1 MGPWVD
7 RGGDPDAFAVSAEPG
22 GMSSNS
28 VLLEEQTWREVETA
42 LDDGVRTAVI
52 GVGSIEQHGP
62 HLPLVMDALAGE
74 ELSARIAEG
83 LGDALAAPTIRPGCS
98 GHHMAFPGTITVDP
112 ETLMDTIRAYCESL
126 DEHGFDHLA
135 LVPTHGGNFAPVNT
149 VAPEIAREID
159 ASVHALADLA
169 TLMELMNEGLREG
182 GVDYQEPVI
191 HAGAAETSIVLA
203 AAEELVRTDKLELG
217 TEGEVSTSRLLS
229 EGFDA
234 IAENGVLGDPREA
247 TAEAGEAILD
257 AVTEAYVARIE
268 SERADH

>member
-1 MGPWVD
+1 MPQD
-7 RGGDPDAFAVSAEPG
+7 T
-22 GMSSNS
+22 
-28 VLLEEQTWREVETA
+28 VLLEELTWREVDSA
-42 LDDGVRTAVI
+42 LEGGVRTAVV

-62 HLPLVMDALAGE
+62 HLPLVMDTLAGD
-74 ELSARIAEG
+74 ELAERIAEG

-112 ETLMDTIRAYCESL
+112 ETLMDTVRAYCESL
-126 DEHGFDHLA
+126 GEHGFEHIA

-149 VAPEIAREID
+149 VAPEIARDID

-169 TLMELMNEGLREG
+169 RLMELMNEGLREG

-191 HAGAAETSIVLA
+191 HAGAAETAIVLA
-203 AAEELVRTDKLELG
+203 GAEELVRTDQLEVG

-234 IAENGVLGDPREA
+234 ISENGVLGDPREA

-257 AVTEAYVARIE
+257 AITAAYVEEIE
-268 SERADH
+268 AERAAN